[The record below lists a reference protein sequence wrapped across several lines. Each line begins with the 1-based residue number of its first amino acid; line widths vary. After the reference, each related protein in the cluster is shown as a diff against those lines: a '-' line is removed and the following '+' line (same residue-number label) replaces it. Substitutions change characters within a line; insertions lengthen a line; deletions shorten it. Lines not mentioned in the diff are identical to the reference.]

1 MEGDTLPDEQVPA
14 PAGSSVEDYRE
25 IFEVSP
31 DGCLIVDEEG
41 QIVVANAR
49 AEELFGYSRDELLR
63 MNVDELVPESLR
75 LQHRILRERFQV
87 APGRRHMGSGL
98 ELRAHRKDGRELPV
112 EIGLSPL
119 RMSTGTFV
127 VATVHDVTDRARLRA
142 FGSGLLQ
149 GAEEERQRLARDLH
163 DDTAQSLSALLL
175 RLQMARRTGHPE
187 RREELL
193 AEMHGEILRASE
205 SVRRILHGLRP
216 PALEEAGVVAAVRAH
231 LRNSLTDSGL
241 NMTLLAD
248 PVEELL
254 SREGRLALYR
264 IMQEALSNVVRHAN
278 ARNLHLRIRARGQ
291 AVQATVEDD
300 GRGFS
305 IEEVMSAQRKGLG
318 VLGMQERAIIVGG
331 RVEIES
337 APGQG
342 TRVQIRIPSPPEH
355 ADEPTRAE

>member
-1 MEGDTLPDEQVPA
+1 MEEDTSA
-14 PAGSSVEDYRE
+14 AGAATPLAGFSVEEYRE

-31 DGCLIVDEEG
+31 DGCLIVDEG
-41 QIVVANAR
+41 GLIVGANAR
-49 AEELFGYSRDELLR
+49 AEELFGYTRDELFG
-63 MNVDELVPESLR
+63 MNVEELVPTGLR
-75 LQHRILRERFQV
+75 PQHRNLREQFQD
-87 APGRRHMGSGL
+87 APRRRDMGSGL
-98 ELRAHRKDGRELPV
+98 ELRARPKEGHELPV

-119 RMSTGTFV
+119 RTSSGAYV

-175 RLQMARRTGHPE
+175 RLQMARRTGDRE

-216 PALEEAGVVAAVRAH
+216 PALAEAGVVAAIRAH
-231 LRNSLTDSGL
+231 LRNSFADSGL
-241 NMTLLAD
+241 NIDLRAD

-254 SREGRLALYR
+254 STDGRLALYR
-264 IMQEALSNVVRHAN
+264 IVQEALSNAVRHAE
-278 ARNLHLRIRARGQ
+278 ARNLRLRFRALGQ
-291 AVQATVEDD
+291 GVLATVEDD
-300 GRGFS
+300 GRGFTVNEA
-305 IEEVMSAQRKGLG
+305 IPAYGKGLG

-331 RVEIES
+331 RVDIES
-337 APGQG
+337 EPGRG
-342 TRVQIRIPSPPEH
+342 TTVRIEIPSP
-355 ADEPTRAE
+355 AE